1 LVKFEPRLAVL
12 AESLLGRLLVVE
24 DLPSARRTLSGLQAS
39 APWTLAT
46 TGGEVVRP
54 GGSVTGG
61 SNVRG
66 DDRQARGKTILA
78 RERRR
83 RELQHSLAEARA
95 SLSMAEQAQERA
107 LEAVRGGEA
116 RMSAA
121 TSALEDARKRQAGAQ
136 MQYMEQGSV
145 VARLQQELSWRTGL
159 LAETRRE
166 IAQLRNSAGE
176 MATALQA
183 LREELAPQREKIA
196 VETARLA
203 DLRARRAEVAEATG
217 ERRTRLAVLAE
228 SMRNLRA
235 REEEMRRELAR
246 TEKRRAELGS
256 LLASRLS
263 DEEALKALLGE
274 HEKEAARLASI
285 AAEVESRIGPSEQEV
300 RVAESEASALESE
313 LSALQTA
320 LLESETAH
328 SRTSV
333 ESQRCLG
340 VLSSLRIEIAEELGA
355 AHGPL
360 LAEEN
365 SRAVESEN
373 GGRSIPA
380 TLGTAILESGRE
392 STAASAVLSRPPE
405 LGAEEGG
412 IPSPQE
418 AAERE
423 RRVYALRSRLGRLG
437 PVNPLAM
444 EEHAALAERHSYL
457 QTQLSDLMA
466 AADSLRRVIG
476 ELDRTMRDQFAAT
489 FVQVNE
495 AFGAFF
501 GTLFGGGTARL
512 DLTNPQDITSSGV
525 DIFAQ
530 PPGKR
535 LQPLAA
541 LSGGER
547 ALTAAALLFALLKV
561 RPVPFCVLDE
571 VDAALDE
578 SNVSRF
584 KAALQE
590 LGSRT
595 QFVVITHNRGTI
607 EAADTLYGVSM
618 AGDGTS
624 QLLSLRV
631 ETRATA

>member
-1 LVKFEPRLAVL
+1 MHL
-12 AESLLGRLLVVE
+12 
-24 DLPSARRTLSGLQAS
+24 
-39 APWTLAT
+39 
-46 TGGEVVRP
+46 
-54 GGSVTGG
+54 
-61 SNVRG
+61 
-66 DDRQARGKTILA
+66 
-78 RERRR
+78 
-83 RELQHSLAEARA
+83 
-95 SLSMAEQAQERA
+95 
-107 LEAVRGGEA
+107 
-116 RMSAA
+116 
-121 TSALEDARKRQAGAQ
+121 
-136 MQYMEQGSV
+136 
-145 VARLQQELSWRTGL
+145 
-159 LAETRRE
+159 
-166 IAQLRNSAGE
+166 
-176 MATALQA
+176 
-183 LREELAPQREKIA
+183 
-196 VETARLA
+196 
-203 DLRARRAEVAEATG
+203 
-217 ERRTRLAVLAE
+217 
-228 SMRNLRA
+228 
-235 REEEMRRELAR
+235 
-246 TEKRRAELGS
+246 
-256 LLASRLS
+256 
-263 DEEALKALLGE
+263 
-274 HEKEAARLASI
+274 
-285 AAEVESRIGPSEQEV
+285 
-300 RVAESEASALESE
+300 
-313 LSALQTA
+313 
-320 LLESETAH
+320 
-328 SRTSV
+328 
-333 ESQRCLG
+333 
-340 VLSSLRIEIAEELGA
+340 
-355 AHGPL
+355 
-360 LAEEN
+360 
-365 SRAVESEN
+365 
-373 GGRSIPA
+373 
-380 TLGTAILESGRE
+380 
-392 STAASAVLSRPPE
+392 PPE

-444 EEHAALAERHSYL
+444 EEHAALAERHGYL

-512 DLTNPQDITSSGV
+512 DLTNPQDLTSSGV

-590 LGSRT
+590 LGSKT